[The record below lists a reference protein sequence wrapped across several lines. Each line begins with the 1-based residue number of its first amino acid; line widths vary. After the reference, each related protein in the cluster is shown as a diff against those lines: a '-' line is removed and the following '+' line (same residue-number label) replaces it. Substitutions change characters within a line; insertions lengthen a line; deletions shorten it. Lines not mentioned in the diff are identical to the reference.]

1 MSKQLPYEFMSSSV
15 SYFPIIMHNPQGFCE
30 DYDSFL
36 Q

>member
-1 MSKQLPYEFMSSSV
+1 MSKQLPYEFMSSASDV
-15 SYFPIIMHNPQGFCE
+15 PIIMHNLQGFCE